1 MLPLFYSVSDVVD
14 VLTSP
19 GCRIRGTAFG
29 AFGAAVAGAGAVLAS
44 QASWRSTSQFQWFGH
59 GN

>member
-1 MLPLFYSVSDVVD
+1 MMLPYVTSVLVE
-14 VLTSP
+14 VLTSH

-44 QASWRSTSQFQWFGH
+44 QAS
-59 GN
+59 